1 MLSLS
6 LEMKICQN
14 KQKSPEKWKLNFSSS
29 ALFQMKTTFFLKYFV
44 NICLWNQLF
53 ASNSLPVLLITTFS
67 IFPMRSKF
75 GIERL

>member
-44 NICLWNQLF
+44 NICLWNQFF
-53 ASNSLPVLLITTFS
+53 ASNSLPVLMITTFS
-67 IFPMRSKF
+67 IFPMGSKF
-75 GIERL
+75 GIERF